1 MEIALMFVG
10 ISALSVVVV
19 VTLAEWLSKSE
30 GRRSVS
36 SIIGW
41 TLVTSFIA
49 GSLILLLFAVV
60 I

>member
-1 MEIALMFVG
+1 MFVG